1 MPDNLSPEDRRK
13 TMKAVKG
20 KNTGLERKLFA
31 VLAGMRLRG
40 WKKHAAEVPGKPDAA
55 FTAIKIA
62 IFVNGCFW
70 HGCPECQRKLPET
83 NKDYWERKLKRNIE
97 RDGVTR
103 QILIG
108 DGWQVVTIWE
118 HELRRGAPRTSV
130 HNRIRDAMQRRPS
143 CDNEC

>member
-31 VLAGMRLRG
+31 VLAGMRLHG
-40 WKKHAAEVPGKPDAA
+40 WKKNAAEVLGKPDAA
-55 FTAIKIA
+55 FTELKIA

-70 HGCPECQRKLPET
+70 HGCPECRRKLPET
-83 NKDYWERKLKRNIE
+83 NKEYWERKLKRNIE
-97 RDGVTR
+97 RDEVTR
-103 QILIG
+103 QVLIG

-130 HNRIRDAMQRRPS
+130 HNRIREAMQRGTHYVS
-143 CDNEC
+143 EC